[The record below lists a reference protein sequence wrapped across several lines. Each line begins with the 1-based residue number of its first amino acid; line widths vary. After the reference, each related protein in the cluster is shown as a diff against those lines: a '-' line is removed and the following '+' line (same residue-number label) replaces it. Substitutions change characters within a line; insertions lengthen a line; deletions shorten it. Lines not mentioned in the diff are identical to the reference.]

1 MFCFLK
7 ENLPERLQDATG
19 HVVEWDHTANK
30 KKKKKFHEQED
41 LLSCGG
47 LRAVRLESQIT

>member
-1 MFCFLK
+1 MFFFLK

-30 KKKKKFHEQED
+30 KKKKKSFMSRKIYFHVGACELLD
-41 LLSCGG
+41 LNLK
-47 LRAVRLESQIT
+47 

>member
-1 MFCFLK
+1 MPQGMLL
-7 ENLPERLQDATG
+7 NGITRPT
-19 HVVEWDHTANK
+19 K

>member
-1 MFCFLK
+1 MFFFLK